1 MTTQHW
7 EKCLT
12 KSKQVVQIFVAVG
25 HFSDSGTTTD
35 KTVGI
40 LAEEKGFDLML
51 WGRVF
56 FSVSFCYCAFSS
68 TFYYI
73 FVFTI
78 A

>member
-1 MTTQHW
+1 MTTQQW

-35 KTVGI
+35 MTVGI

-51 WGRVF
+51 WGRVVF
-56 FSVSFCYCAFSS
+56 FCFFLL
-68 TFYYI
+68 
-73 FVFTI
+73 
-78 A
+78 